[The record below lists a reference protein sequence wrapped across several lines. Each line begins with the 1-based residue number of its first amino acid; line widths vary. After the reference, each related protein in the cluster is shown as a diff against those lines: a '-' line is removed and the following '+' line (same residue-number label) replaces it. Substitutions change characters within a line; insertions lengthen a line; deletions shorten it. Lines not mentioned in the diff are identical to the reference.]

1 MEEQYFKNLVC
12 AQHVMNTKAE
22 SPVLDQL
29 VKAIPIMIM
38 LIAFFYYVVPHIP
51 DALASPEAKDASALA
66 STLDS
71 LEQKGQRE
79 LPQAF
84 FATACINAPCE
95 PPEITLYPQGN
106 AEPRCLAH
114 ACLCIKTKQEQ
125 RCEPLAARACITT
138 LTGCSRTPCVVKEQ
152 HAILT
157 PGKTLN
163 VCRHC
168 NGQLTLDTTTQSCT

>member
-1 MEEQYFKNLVC
+1 M
-12 AQHVMNTKAE
+12 

-29 VKAIPIMIM
+29 VKAIPVMIM

-51 DALASPEAKDASALA
+51 DALSSPEAKDARALA
-66 STLDS
+66 STLDT
-71 LEQKGQRE
+71 LEPKGQRE

-84 FATACINAPCE
+84 FRTACTNTPCDQL
-95 PPEITLYPQGN
+95 EITVYPQGN
-106 AEPRCLAH
+106 TEPRCLTH
-114 ACLCIKTKQEQ
+114 ACLCIKTSKEQ
-125 RCEPLAARACITT
+125 RCEPIIARTCITA
-138 LTGCSRTPCVVKEQ
+138 LTGCSKTPCVTKEQ

-168 NGQLTLDTTTQSCT
+168 NGQLTLDTATQLCT